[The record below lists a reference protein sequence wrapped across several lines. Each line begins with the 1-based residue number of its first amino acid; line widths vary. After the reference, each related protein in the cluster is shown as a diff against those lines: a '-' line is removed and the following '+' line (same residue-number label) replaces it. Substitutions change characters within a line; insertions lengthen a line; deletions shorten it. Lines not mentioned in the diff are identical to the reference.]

1 MKKEKAANL
10 KGVIFGIG
18 IAIVGV
24 TFWAQILI
32 ALMEKSNTLAIV
44 NGVLFILGVVMFTGV
59 IMSEFKR
66 GERKKILL
74 VAICFLILQIGMTL
88 LATLISTLY

>member
-1 MKKEKAANL
+1 MKKK
-10 KGVIFGIG
+10 IMTFGIG

-74 VAICFLILQIGMTL
+74 VAN
-88 LATLISTLY
+88 